1 LRSFSSS
8 PAAFLGLPEAL
19 GGAAAAL
26 AAFSASFWRC
36 FWRFFSS
43 VLDTRSPVTSSRW
56 RFATSS
62 VGGAGAVESAMV
74 IVFVS
79 AVAGKS

>member
-1 LRSFSSS
+1 M
-8 PAAFLGLPEAL
+8 GLPEAAL

-43 VLDTRSPVTSSRW
+43 VLEMRSPVTSSKCRL
-56 RFATSS
+56 ATSS
-62 VGGAGAVESAMV
+62 VGGTEAVESAMV
-74 IVFVS
+74 GVLLS
-79 AVAGKS
+79 CR